1 MFNVL
6 DKGIN
11 NYEIIDAPSD
21 EATLILA
28 ESTCGLYYWFEKWYV
43 EYSQAFCLEIVMLYH

>member
-1 MFNVL
+1 MLIDTMFNVL

-28 ESTCGLYYWFEKWYV
+28 ESTCGLYYWFEK
-43 EYSQAFCLEIVMLYH
+43 